1 MADPSSWLKFSSSTN
16 LPVTVLRGGEKQ
28 VIYINAA
35 NLSAKIMPN
44 LGIKPDMKIKTKTWL
59 KMKWVK

>member
-35 NLSAKIMPN
+35 SLSAKIMPN
-44 LGIKPDMKIKTKTWL
+44 LGINP
-59 KMKWVK
+59 